1 MSRTHTHTG
10 TGTGGGRLVMMQNG
24 GAVLPEEFTWPQFN
38 CIGGVEANKA
48 LMEPNDFL
56 SAVGDSLPQSLL
68 MWLLEF

>member
-1 MSRTHTHTG
+1 
-10 TGTGGGRLVMMQNG
+10 MMQNG